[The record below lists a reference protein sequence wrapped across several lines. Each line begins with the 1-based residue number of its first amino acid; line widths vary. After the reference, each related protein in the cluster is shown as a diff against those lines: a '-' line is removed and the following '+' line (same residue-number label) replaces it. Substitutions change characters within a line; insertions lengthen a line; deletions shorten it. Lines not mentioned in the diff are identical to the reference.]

1 MGASNTAIYIYLVN
15 RNAVMKDL
23 IELYCKRRGIPE
35 PHSNTEVQK
44 VLTRMKAVGLISEDE
59 IKEVRY
65 DDRPDQ
71 LHNK

>member
-1 MGASNTAIYIYLVN
+1 
-15 RNAVMKDL
+15 MKDL